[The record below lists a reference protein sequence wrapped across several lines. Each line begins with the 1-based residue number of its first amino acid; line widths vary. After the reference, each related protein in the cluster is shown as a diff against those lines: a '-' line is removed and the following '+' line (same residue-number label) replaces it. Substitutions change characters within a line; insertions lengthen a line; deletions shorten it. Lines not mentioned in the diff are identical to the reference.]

1 MGATKRKT
9 LGHTSQLQRTEPTRS
24 VRHSRQGGLVP
35 AICTGEREDLLM
47 AASRS
52 RRSSAVAAMVG
63 LVALLVA
70 ACGSPTPPAT
80 FSHRTKLPDCGSGP
94 VRIMSDADAATLASA
109 LDCFARA
116 RMSGTGAEVHLRAFS
131 IEGARSD
138 RWLRTLP
145 DGTVEDFGHTEG
157 DEFGADHWTYARCA
171 SLTRDSQGLPLPV
184 DCARSYP

>member
-1 MGATKRKT
+1 
-9 LGHTSQLQRTEPTRS
+9 
-24 VRHSRQGGLVP
+24 
-35 AICTGEREDLLM
+35 M

-52 RRSSAVAAMVG
+52 GRSSTVTAIVG

-70 ACGSPTPPAT
+70 ACGSPAPPVA
-80 FSHRTKLPDCGSGP
+80 FSHRAKLPDCGAAP
-94 VRIMSDADAATLASA
+94 VRIMSDADAETLARA
-109 LDCFARA
+109 LDCFTRA
-116 RMSGTGAEVHLRAFS
+116 RMSGTGAEIHLRAFS
-131 IEGARSD
+131 TEGARSD

-157 DEFGADHWTYARCA
+157 DEFGADSWTYARCA